1 MCDLV
6 AAGRAA
12 DDEGMSHEVVVALFE
27 GVQSLDVTGPLE
39 VFSGASRAPGSTYRV
54 RTASLEGR
62 TVTSSSGLGLAPQAD
77 LLTLGR
83 VDTLVVPGG
92 EGTRE
97 MDPEFVAW
105 LAGAAPRAGRV
116 AGVCTGT
123 FWLAEAGLLDGRAA
137 TTHWAHCDR
146 LAREYPRV
154 RVRAEPIFVREGAIC
169 TSAGVSAGIDL
180 ALALVEEDLGR
191 QVALAVARHL
201 VVFLTRPGDQAQFS
215 THLAAQT
222 AQRPAVREVQHWI
235 AQHPGRDLRVE
246 ALARRAGMSPRQFAR
261 VFAAQ
266 VGVSPG
272 RYVERV
278 RLESARRHLVEG
290 EAPVAAV
297 ARRCG
302 YGTAE
307 AMRRA
312 FVRALGCS
320 PAQYRERF
328 GSRV

>member
-1 MCDLV
+1 
-6 AAGRAA
+6 
-12 DDEGMSHEVVVALFE
+12 MSHEVVIALFE

-39 VFSGASRAPGSTYRV
+39 VFSGASRAPGSAYRV
-54 RTASLEGR
+54 RTASLGGR
-62 TVTSSSGLGLAPQAD
+62 TVTSSSGLGLAPRAD
-77 LLTLGR
+77 LGALGR
-83 VDTLVVPGG
+83 IDTLVVPGG

-97 MDPEFVAW
+97 MDPEFVTW
-105 LAGAAPRAGRV
+105 LAGAAGRV

-123 FWLAEAGLLDGRAA
+123 FWLAEAGLLDGKAA
-137 TTHWAHCDR
+137 TTHWAHCGR

-154 RVRAEPIFVREGAIC
+154 RVRAEPIFVREGAVC

-191 QVALAVARHL
+191 QVALAVARQL

-215 THLAAQT
+215 THLAAQA

-246 ALARRAGMSPRQFAR
+246 VLARRAAMSPRQFAR

-278 RLESARRHLVEG
+278 RLETARRVLVEG
-290 EAPVAAV
+290 AAPVSAV